1 MDIIQSILD
10 WYMANLN
17 YFTVALLM
25 TIESSF
31 IPFPSEVII
40 PFAAFK
46 AAQGELNVFLVI
58 ISGTV
63 GALIGALFNYYL
75 SKYLGRPIIYKFA
88 GSTFGK
94 MCLLSPEKVEHAEQ
108 YFVKNGKSSTFI
120 GRLIP
125 AVRQLISVPAG
136 LSNMNIKDFILYT
149 LAGATLWNIILGII
163 GFFLYDVKD
172 QIFPYL
178 KEILIGLGVL
188 FVVYLIFK
196 GYRNKRKDDEKE
208 PAE

>member
-1 MDIIQSILD
+1 
-10 WYMANLN
+10 
-17 YFTVALLM
+17 
-25 TIESSF
+25 
-31 IPFPSEVII
+31 
-40 PFAAFK
+40 
-46 AAQGELNVFLVI
+46 
-58 ISGTV
+58 
-63 GALIGALFNYYL
+63 
-75 SKYLGRPIIYKFA
+75 
-88 GSTFGK
+88 

-136 LSNMNIKDFILYT
+136 LSNMNIKDFIMYT

-178 KEILIGLGVL
+178 KEILIGVGVL
-188 FVVYLIFK
+188 FVVYLIYK
-196 GYRNKRKDDEKE
+196 GYRNKRKGNDKE
-208 PAE
+208 SAE

>member
-10 WYMANLN
+10 CYMANIN

-136 LSNMNIKDFILYT
+136 LSNMNIRDFILYT

-163 GFFLYDVKD
+163 GYFLYDVKD

-178 KEILIGLGVL
+178 KEILIGIGVL
-188 FVVYLIFK
+188 FVVYLIVK
-196 GYRNKRKDDEKE
+196 GYRNKRKDSDKTT
-208 PAE
+208 AK